1 MISPRSAEAFAARS
15 APRIFCIGRN
25 YAKHIAE
32 LGNALPGKE
41 CVVFMKP
48 ASSLVAPN
56 EAIPLP
62 TGIGEIHHEAELVVE
77 IGHGGRDIDAA
88 HARQHIGALG
98 LGLDLTL
105 RDVQTDLKNTGEP
118 WEKAKAFD
126 FSAPLGPLV
135 ALTDDMDLAHMT
147 FEFSVD
153 GVVRQRGDTQHMLTG
168 VADIIQ
174 TLSNHWHLLPGDLIY
189 TGTPEGVGPIEPG
202 MRLAL
207 SAPQLPSAEWIT
219 A

>member
-1 MISPRSAEAFAARS
+1 MTSSRPAEAFAVRS

-32 LGNALPGKE
+32 LGNSLPGKE

-48 ASSLVAPN
+48 ASSLVTPD
-56 EAIPLP
+56 EAITLP

-88 HARQHIGALG
+88 NAREHIGAIG

-105 RDVQTDLKNTGEP
+105 REVQTELKNTGEP

-135 ALTDDMDLAHMT
+135 PLANDMNLEHMQ

-153 GVVRQRGDTQHMLTG
+153 GQIRQRGDTQHMLTS
-168 VADIIQ
+168 VANIVQ
-174 TLSNHWHLLPGDLIY
+174 VLSRHWRLLPGDLIY
-189 TGTPEGVGPIEPG
+189 TGTPEGVGPIGPG

-207 SAPQLPSAEWIT
+207 SGPQLPSAEWIT